1 MDDLFRN
8 RVFISGVILMSKEQ
22 YIIAHEAEI
31 LEYLERNPQATEEEA
46 YDKTADRAYARMVD
60 TMADLADTLRKRKQE
75 QT

>member
-1 MDDLFRN
+1 
-8 RVFISGVILMSKEQ
+8 MSKEQ

-60 TMADLADTLRKRKQE
+60 NMADLADTLRKRKQE